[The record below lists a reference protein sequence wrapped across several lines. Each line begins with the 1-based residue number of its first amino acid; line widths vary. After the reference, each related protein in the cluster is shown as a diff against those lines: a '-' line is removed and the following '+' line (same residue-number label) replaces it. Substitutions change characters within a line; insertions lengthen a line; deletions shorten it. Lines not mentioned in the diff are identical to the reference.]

1 MTDNFR
7 IPYKKALNPSQL
19 EAVYFTEGPLLVIAG
34 AGSGKTRTLTYRVA
48 RLVEKGV
55 SSNSILLLT
64 FTRKASQEM
73 LKRAASLL
81 DSRCEQVAG
90 GTFHS
95 FAYNVLQRYASR
107 IGFDNGISIMD
118 RSDSEDLIGLLRK
131 EMRLTSKYGSF
142 PRKQTLMNIISRS
155 VNKALP
161 IEDVVLNDYP
171 HFIHY
176 LDTIVAL
183 SKGYQRQKARYHF
196 LDYDDLLVCLNRLL
210 KEHPDVRDRMS
221 SFYRY
226 IMIDEYQDTN
236 HIQAEIIYLL
246 AYINKNVM
254 VVGDDSQSIY
264 SFRGASFEN
273 IMQFPEKFPEARII
287 KLEENYRSVQPILN
301 LTNVIIDRAERKYS
315 KNLYTRKTSGS
326 LPSLVYAKNEKSQSR
341 FVIEKIRKLRM
352 DGVAL
357 NEIAVLFR
365 AGFHS
370 FDLEVE
376 LNRESIPF
384 IKVGGFKFV
393 ESAHIKDVL
402 AHLRV
407 FTNPYDRISWYR
419 ILLLINKIGPKTALD
434 IYQAI
439 RDEKIG
445 YKGLLDIK
453 IKPIRKQHLKH
464 LMDLYTI
471 IDPRTFP
478 VEEIG
483 ETVLKYYT
491 PIVKYKYDDYPRR
504 IRDIEQLIAMM
515 KSYSNL
521 EQFLTD
527 MALEP
532 PNTSLNNTFL
542 TEYPQDDQ
550 LVLSTVHSAK
560 GLEWQ
565 TVFIIWALDGRF
577 PSVHSLN
584 CNDELEEEL
593 RLMYVAATR
602 AKENLFFIFPMHLYD
617 RISNMPM
624 NRPSRFIDGISDEL
638 LEKVF
643 C

>member
-196 LDYDDLLVCLNRLL
+196 FDYDDLLVFLKRLL
-210 KEHPDVRDRMS
+210 KEHPDVRSRMS

-226 IMIDEYQDTN
+226 IMVDEYQDTN

-264 SFRGASFEN
+264 SFRGASF
-273 IMQFPEKFPEARII
+273 
-287 KLEENYRSVQPILN
+287 
-301 LTNVIIDRAERKYS
+301 
-315 KNLYTRKTSGS
+315 
-326 LPSLVYAKNEKSQSR
+326 
-341 FVIEKIRKLRM
+341 
-352 DGVAL
+352 
-357 NEIAVLFR
+357 
-365 AGFHS
+365 
-370 FDLEVE
+370 
-376 LNRESIPF
+376 
-384 IKVGGFKFV
+384 
-393 ESAHIKDVL
+393 
-402 AHLRV
+402 
-407 FTNPYDRISWYR
+407 
-419 ILLLINKIGPKTALD
+419 
-434 IYQAI
+434 
-439 RDEKIG
+439 
-445 YKGLLDIK
+445 
-453 IKPIRKQHLKH
+453 
-464 LMDLYTI
+464 
-471 IDPRTFP
+471 
-478 VEEIG
+478 
-483 ETVLKYYT
+483 
-491 PIVKYKYDDYPRR
+491 
-504 IRDIEQLIAMM
+504 
-515 KSYSNL
+515 
-521 EQFLTD
+521 
-527 MALEP
+527 
-532 PNTSLNNTFL
+532 
-542 TEYPQDDQ
+542 
-550 LVLSTVHSAK
+550 
-560 GLEWQ
+560 
-565 TVFIIWALDGRF
+565 
-577 PSVHSLN
+577 
-584 CNDELEEEL
+584 
-593 RLMYVAATR
+593 
-602 AKENLFFIFPMHLYD
+602 
-617 RISNMPM
+617 
-624 NRPSRFIDGISDEL
+624 
-638 LEKVF
+638 
-643 C
+643 